1 MDGITPEQLR
11 EIAAK
16 MEAESEQAFEVVT
29 PPANIR
35 HIEVD
40 GIELDIDLRRLKDYR
55 TMSLIAKVEGGDMF
69 AAIQLFDFLLGDQR
83 DKAIKAMTD
92 ESDFCDATKFVEFCG
107 KVLDAAGAKN

>member
-11 EIAAK
+11 EMAARI
-16 MEAESEQAFEVVT
+16 EAEEKQAFEVVT

-92 ESDFCDATKFVEFCG
+92 EDDFCDATKFVEFCG

>member
-40 GIELDIDLRRLKDYR
+40 GIELDIDLRRLKDFR
-55 TMSLIAKVEGGDMF
+55 ALSLIAKVEAGETF
-69 AAIQLFDFLLGDQR
+69 AAVQLFEFILGDEKN
-83 DKAIKAMTD
+83 KALAAL
-92 ESDFCDATKFVEFCG
+92 SDSDGFCDAEKFLAFSSR
-107 KVLDAAGAKN
+107 VLEAAGAKN